1 MQGFMLQLKRLS
13 AVQWTFLISLLLS
26 GLAMHFQPV
35 VGKDAAFYLDISQN
49 FLDQGLAS
57 AFGRFDW
64 PWFPVLIAISHA
76 LTGIGL
82 ETVAYLWCALFM
94 AGACALMVDMVV
106 RRLPGSGFWACLVV
120 LAMPAFNAFRGE
132 ILREFGF
139 WFFSVLTLW
148 CAMRWQDR
156 GGWLGAL
163 GIQVS
168 VVLAAL
174 FRFEAV
180 LLMPALVL
188 WLVPGLR
195 TRDGWMRMVQLV
207 ALPLC
212 AVIAMILLLRG
223 LLHLDRIENFL
234 AMVDPQQVFS
244 KFNAVSDRLAST
256 VLMKYSADDAGK
268 ILVFGMLGVT
278 LLAFAKLLGP
288 FAIPFLTRTGWR
300 GVRSSLKTFDL
311 FAWTWL
317 CYLLVLMF
325 FFVQQLFINSR
336 YASYLDWLAVPL
348 VVAGVYA
355 FTQRFP
361 RGGKGLAVLAV
372 LVLLANVISL
382 SPKKTHYIEAGHWV
396 AEHVEPNASVYYSDP
411 RIGYYAGRGYEL
423 RALEQEEALG
433 DAGREKFTYLLV
445 EAKPEDPVI
454 AQWLAANGKVI
465 LAQFSNAKKKAT
477 VLVLG
482 PAR

>member
-13 AVQWTFLISLLLS
+13 AAQWTFVISLLLS
-26 GLAMHFQPV
+26 GLAVHFQPV
-35 VGKDAAFYLDISQN
+35 IGKDAAFYLDISQH

-57 AFGRFDW
+57 AFSRFDW
-64 PWFPVLIAISHA
+64 PWFPVLIGASHA
-76 LTGIGL
+76 VTGIGL
-82 ETVAYLWCALFM
+82 ETVAFLWCGLFM
-94 AGACALMVDMVV
+94 AGACALMVDLVV
-106 RRLPGSGFWACLVV
+106 RRLPGSGSWACLVI

-148 CAMRWQDR
+148 CALRWRDR

-163 GIQVS
+163 GIQGS
-168 VVLAAL
+168 IGLAAL

-195 TRDGWMRMVQLV
+195 TREGWGRMTQLV
-207 ALPLC
+207 LLPLC
-212 AVIAMILLLRG
+212 AAIVVALLLG
-223 LLHLDRIENFL
+223 SVLHLDRIENFL
-234 AMVDPQQVFS
+234 SMIDPQQVFS
-244 KFNAVSDRLAST
+244 KFNAVSDRLGST

-278 LLAFAKLLGP
+278 LLMFTKLLGP
-288 FAIPFLTRTGWR
+288 FVIPFLTRTGWR
-300 GVRSSLKTFDL
+300 GARASLGSFDL

-336 YASYLDWLAVPL
+336 YASFLDWLAVPL

-355 FTQRFP
+355 FAQRFP
-361 RGGKGLAVLAV
+361 RTGKALAAV
-372 LVLLANVISL
+372 AMLMMLANVISL
-382 SPKKTHYIEAGHWV
+382 SAKKTHYIDAGHWV
-396 AEHVEPNASVYYSDP
+396 AEHVEPGASIYYSDP
-411 RIGYYAGRGYEL
+411 RIGYYAGRGYEP
-423 RALEQEEALG
+423 RILEQEEALG
-433 DAGREKFTYLLV
+433 EAGSGKFTYLLI
-445 EAKPEDPVI
+445 EAKPDDAAVT
-454 AQWLAANGKVI
+454 QWLAANGKVI
-465 LAQFSNAKKKAT
+465 LAQFSNKKKAT

>member
-13 AVQWTFLISLLLS
+13 AAQWTFVISLLLS
-26 GLAMHFQPV
+26 GLAVHFQPV
-35 VGKDAAFYLDISQN
+35 IGKDAAFYLDISQH

-64 PWFPVLIAISHA
+64 PWFPVLIGVSHA
-76 LTGIGL
+76 VTGIGL
-82 ETVAYLWCALFM
+82 ETAAFLWCALFM
-94 AGACALMVDMVV
+94 AGACALMVGIVV
-106 RRLPGSGFWACLVV
+106 RRLPGSGFWACVVV

-148 CAMRWQDR
+148 CALRWRDR

-163 GIQVS
+163 GIQGS
-168 VVLAAL
+168 IGLAAL

-188 WLVPGLR
+188 WLAPGLR
-195 TRDGWMRMVQLV
+195 TREGWGRMTQLV
-207 ALPLC
+207 LLPLC
-212 AVIAMILLLRG
+212 AAIVVALLLG
-223 LLHLDRIENFL
+223 SVLHLDRIENFL
-234 AMVDPQQVFS
+234 SMVDPQQVFS
-244 KFNAVSDRLAST
+244 KFNAVSDRLGST

-278 LLAFAKLLGP
+278 LLMFAKLLGP
-288 FAIPFLTRTGWR
+288 FVIPFLTRTGWR
-300 GVRSSLKTFDL
+300 GARAGLGSFDL

-336 YASYLDWLAVPL
+336 YASFLDWLAVPL
-348 VVAGVYA
+348 VVAGVYTFA
-355 FTQRFP
+355 QRFP
-361 RGGKGLAVLAV
+361 RAGKALAAVAVLMM
-372 LVLLANVISL
+372 LANVISL
-382 SPKKTHYIEAGHWV
+382 SAKKTHYIDAGHWV
-396 AEHVEPNASVYYSDP
+396 AEHVDPGASIYYSDP

-423 RALEQEEALG
+423 KEFEQEAVLEGAGAGKFAYLVIEARPDEPWLEQ
-433 DAGREKFTYLLV
+433 
-445 EAKPEDPVI
+445 
-454 AQWLAANGKVI
+454 WLSANGKSV
-465 LAQFSNAKKKAT
+465 LAQFSNAKRQS

-482 PAR
+482 PLR

>member
-1 MQGFMLQLKRLS
+1 MQGFMLQLNRLS
-13 AVQWTFLISLLLS
+13 AAQWTFVISLLLS
-26 GLAMHFQPV
+26 GLAMCFQPV

-49 FLDQGLAS
+49 FLDQGLAI
-57 AFGRFDW
+57 AFSRFDW
-64 PWFPVLIAISHA
+64 PWFPVLIATTHA
-76 LTGIGL
+76 VTGIGL
-82 ETVAYLWCALFM
+82 ETVAHLWCALFM

-148 CAMRWQDR
+148 CALRWQDR

-163 GIQVS
+163 GIQAS
-168 VVLAAL
+168 ILLAAL

-188 WLVPGLR
+188 WLAPGLR
-195 TRDGWMRMVQLV
+195 ARDGWVRMAQLV
-207 ALPLC
+207 VLPLC
-212 AVIAMILLLRG
+212 AVIAMTAMLG
-223 LLHLDRIENFL
+223 GMLHLGRIENFL
-234 AMVDPQQVFS
+234 GMVDPQQVFS

-268 ILVFGMLGVT
+268 ILLFGMLGVT
-278 LLAFAKLLGP
+278 LLMFAKLLGP
-288 FAIPFLTRTGWR
+288 FSIPFLTRTGWR
-300 GVRSSLKTFDL
+300 GARDSLKSFDL

-317 CYLLVLMF
+317 FYLLVLMF

-348 VVAGVYA
+348 VIAGVFA
-355 FTQRFP
+355 FVQRFP
-361 RGGKGLAVLAV
+361 RLGKGLAAVAV
-372 LVLLANVISL
+372 LVMLANVVSL
-382 SPKKTHYIEAGHWV
+382 SAKKTHYIEAGHWV
-396 AEHVEPNASVYYSDP
+396 AEHIEPEATVYYSDP
-411 RIGYYAGRGYEL
+411 RIGYYAGRGYVLKEL
-423 RALEQEEALG
+423 DQEEALG
-433 DAGREKFTYLLV
+433 STEASKFAYLV
-445 EAKPEDPVI
+445 IEAKPDELWI
-454 AQWLAANGKVI
+454 AQWLSVNDKAI
-465 LAQFSNAKKKAT
+465 LAQFSNAKRQT

-482 PAR
+482 PMR